1 MKHGAKN
8 RSITR
13 KILNNNNVHTHTHT
27 HTHIYI
33 FFFWLTNNLKH
44 SINYNKTK
52 FFKQQNIKIETLN
65 RPQHIK
71 KGVAGIENC
80 AKYMCIVAIKV
91 LKHVSAICV

>member
-1 MKHGAKN
+1 MLQSNTIQCNTTLLSLRREICLLARH
-8 RSITR
+8 
-13 KILNNNNVHTHTHT
+13 LV
-27 HTHIYI
+27 IYI
-33 FFFWLTNNLKH
+33 KH